1 MLDVCVTQTDN
12 DVAAAAYS
20 LQSSETAC
28 YTLELWSEL
37 YGRVRTV
44 ESCVPTAQIPLGG
57 LNAGTYFIKLLI
69 GGEPVTTEQLIIK

>member
-1 MLDVCVTQTDN
+1 MNAQITMDTMLVV
-12 DVAAAAYS
+12 
-20 LQSSETAC
+20 
-28 YTLELWSEL
+28 LWSEL